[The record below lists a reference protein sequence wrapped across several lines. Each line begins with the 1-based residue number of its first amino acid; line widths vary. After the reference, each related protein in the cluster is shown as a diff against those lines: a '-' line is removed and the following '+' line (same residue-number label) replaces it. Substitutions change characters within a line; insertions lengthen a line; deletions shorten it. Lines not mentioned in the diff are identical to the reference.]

1 MKKILR
7 WLLLPLVLI
16 LLLLVVVIGI
26 NAFDESLNEK
36 AAAMGEPRAP
46 GVADAQN
53 GYLAVIAMGAGDGG
67 DSLGYAQAW
76 LAEARAAAK
85 ENRAENKIEVKR
97 AERPALCDAVQTSC
111 LAAVQNKADSISVQL
126 DAYKEDLT
134 RYERLITYQAYEEIL
149 DYRVG
154 LASQFPRYAPMI
166 AAQRAWIV
174 RAALAAETGKL
185 DDALAAVERD
195 IAFQRVM
202 LAGSRTLIGRMVAA
216 GNYTRDLAFLADL
229 LQTSLDDLKPY
240 APRLI
245 AMLKPI
251 NPAALNMDVLI
262 EAEFGAIKQAL
273 TMPAVASSVGQGAF
287 YSAIGVRLFY
297 QPNATI
303 NAAHAHYTQ
312 TRDQL
317 RKPPAQLMHESATE
331 AATPEG
337 MQFWDYFV
345 NPVGKVLTRI
355 AIPSFSS
362 YALRLHDLDAYNRL
376 LGLAAEIIAAD
387 VGKEGV
393 ADFVAKS
400 DARFFDPYSG
410 KPMAWDAA
418 TSQLSFKAS
427 DALAKRKL
435 FNLENGRVFLR
446 M

>member
-7 WLLLPLVLI
+7 WLLLPLVLM
-16 LLLLVVVIGI
+16 LLLLAVVIGI
-26 NAFDESLNEK
+26 NAFDESLNGK
-36 AAAMGEPRAP
+36 AATLGEPRAA
-46 GVADAQN
+46 GVAEAQN
-53 GYLAVIAMGAGDGG
+53 GYMAVIAMGAGDGS
-67 DSLGYAQAW
+67 DSMGYAKAW
-76 LAEARAAAK
+76 LAEARMAAK
-85 ENRAENKIEVKR
+85 EKRSENKIEVKR
-97 AERPALCDAVQTSC
+97 AERPVLCDALQTSC

-134 RYERLITYQAYEEIL
+134 RYETLIAYQAYEEIL

-174 RAALAAETGKL
+174 RAALAAEAGNL
-185 DDALAAVERD
+185 ELALAAVERD

-216 GNYTRDLAFLADL
+216 ANYTRDIAFVADL
-229 LQTSLDDLKPY
+229 LQTSLADLKPH
-240 APRLI
+240 ALRLR

-251 NPAALNMDVLI
+251 DSAALNTDVLI
-262 EAEFGAIKQAL
+262 ETEFGAIKQAL
-273 TMPAVASSVGQGAF
+273 AMPAVASSFGQGSLYA
-287 YSAIGVRLFY
+287 SLGVRFFY
-297 QPNATI
+297 QPNATV
-303 NAAHAHYTQ
+303 NEAYDFYMRTQ
-312 TRDQL
+312 SQL
-317 RKPPAQLMHESATE
+317 RKPPLELLRESAAE
-331 AATPEG
+331 AAAPGE
-337 MQFWDYFV
+337 MKFRDYFV
-345 NPVGKVLTRI
+345 NPVGRILTRI

-387 VGKEGV
+387 VAREGI
-393 ADFVAKS
+393 ADFVADA